1 MQESDNDYLNN
12 KYPTPPSLKEGEEKI
27 STIYIICAA
36 IWYQD
41 GNQYLHQPR
50 NVDSGFVVA
59 GRRHHN
65 CFITTFI
72 LNGEDQTQENVRN
85 ESWKIV
91 EGFLTSDDRFVN
103 RKQAA
108 EIAYNSKQTLK
119 LKEVLFSEDLY

>member
-1 MQESDNDYLNN
+1 MRESDNDYLNN
-12 KYPTPPSLKEGEEKI
+12 KYPTPPSIKENEEKV

-41 GNQYLHQPR
+41 KKIYLHQPR
-50 NVDSGFVVA
+50 NIDSGFVVA

-108 EIAYNSKQTLK
+108 EIAYNAKQTLK
-119 LKEVLFSEDLY
+119 LKEILFSEDLY